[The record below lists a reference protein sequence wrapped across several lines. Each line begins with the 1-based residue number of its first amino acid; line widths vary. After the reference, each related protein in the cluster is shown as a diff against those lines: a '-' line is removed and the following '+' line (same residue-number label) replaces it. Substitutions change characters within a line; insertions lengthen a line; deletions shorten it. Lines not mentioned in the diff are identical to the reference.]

1 MKFIFSLLILIGLSA
16 CEGSDKV
23 VVGNK
28 TTMEIELIY
37 DAGDVLLGEMITAKY
52 TLTNTGD
59 FPLTIASVTGS
70 CTCTVAEFPEDPVL
84 PGESASILAH
94 VNTDKTGA
102 GIMNKSMRIVANTEP
117 SITQILVKA
126 NVRRK

>member
-1 MKFIFSLLILIGLSA
+1 MKYVFSLLILIGLSA
-16 CEGSDKV
+16 CGGSDKV

-28 TTMEIELIY
+28 TTMDIELVY
-37 DAGDVLLGEMITAKY
+37 DAGNVLLGEMITAKY

-70 CTCTVAEFPEDPVL
+70 CTCTVAEFPDEPVL
-84 PGESASILAH
+84 PGESAFILAH

-102 GIMNKSMRIVANTEP
+102 GIINKTMRIVANTEP